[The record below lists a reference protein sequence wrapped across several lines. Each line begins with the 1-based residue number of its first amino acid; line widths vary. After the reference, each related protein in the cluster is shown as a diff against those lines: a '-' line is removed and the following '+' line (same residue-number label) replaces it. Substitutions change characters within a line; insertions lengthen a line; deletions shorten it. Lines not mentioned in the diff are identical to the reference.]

1 MKNYRKFVA
10 ALVLAL
16 VLSVPAF
23 AGEIHT
29 DVTSSPPAP
38 IAASG
43 EIHTGKD
50 SSTPK
55 ADITTGLALELLQS
69 LLSLL

>member
-1 MKNYRKFVA
+1 MKNYRKAVA
-10 ALVLAL
+10 ALVFAL
-16 VLSVPAF
+16 VLSASAF

-38 IAASG
+38 TAMVG
-43 EIHTGKD
+43 EMHTGKAA
-50 SSTPK
+50 STPK
-55 ADITTGLALELLQS
+55 TDITTGIALDLLQS